1 MLIDP
6 YIIWANHYIQMI
18 VYMKERMC
26 LSALFSVI
34 TACLLLTAC
43 AQAPNAASNS
53 APSSAPIPAVIK
65 EIKTMSNT
73 PYTARGTFEVKLV
86 PQPLHHA
93 DADKQ
98 QARMSIDKQFSGELQ
113 AVSQGEMLSAMTAV
127 KGSAGYVAIE
137 RVTGTLHGK
146 SGSFVLQH
154 TGVMNRGAP
163 QLTVNVVPDSGTGQ
177 LVGLKGSMT
186 IDIKDGTHF
195 YAFAYS
201 MSP

>member
-1 MLIDP
+1 M
-6 YIIWANHYIQMI
+6 
-18 VYMKERMC
+18 
-26 LSALFSVI
+26 S
-34 TACLLLTAC
+34 AC
-43 AQAPNAASNS
+43 AHAPHS
-53 APSSAPIPAVIK
+53 APSPATIPAVVK
-65 EIKTMSNT
+65 ETHTVSNT
-73 PYTARGTFEVKLV
+73 PYTARGTFEVKLA

-98 QARMSIDKQFSGELQ
+98 QARMSIDKQFSGDLQ
-113 AVSQGEMLSAMTAV
+113 AVSRGEMLSAMTGV

-137 RVTGTLHGK
+137 HVTGTLNGK

-163 QLTVNVVPDSGTGQ
+163 QLIVNVVPDSGTGQ

-186 IDIKDGTHF
+186 IDIKEGKHF